1 MFSPSNEQSYSVPV
15 KVQLSSGEPQNLS
28 LRISP
33 SNRQFLIESQRN
45 LSLVLLFFMPV
56 KVQFSMVL
64 K

>member
-1 MFSPSNEQSYSVPV
+1 MFSPSNEQSYSVPL
-15 KVQLSSGEPQNLS
+15 KVQLSSGEPPKLIF
-28 LRISP
+28 RISP